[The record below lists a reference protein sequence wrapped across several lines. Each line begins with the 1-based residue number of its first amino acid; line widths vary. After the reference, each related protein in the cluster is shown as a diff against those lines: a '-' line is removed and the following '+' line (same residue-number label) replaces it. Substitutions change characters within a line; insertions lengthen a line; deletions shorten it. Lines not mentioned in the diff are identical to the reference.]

1 MKQQG
6 QAAAMTT
13 HWLHQFPMVGIDKY
27 AIICHSKSGQPITQ
41 NLHPEFLFTFL
52 EAMGEELVVMLAST
66 RDTAN
71 IKKPIISL
79 YCNNTVIQK
88 PQIAILD

>member
-1 MKQQG
+1 
-6 QAAAMTT
+6 
-13 HWLHQFPMVGIDKY
+13 
-27 AIICHSKSGQPITQ
+27 
-41 NLHPEFLFTFL
+41 
-52 EAMGEELVVMLAST
+52 MGEELVVMLAST

-88 PQIAILD
+88 PQIAILDWKSVCETHLCHLNM